1 MELIDGIGSK
11 RVRYLL
17 WGEPGRGLK
26 GRRPES
32 EAPGGGEE
40 TGDGKRPGGGEETG
54 DEKRPGVASGRGR
67 ETAGDGKRPG
77 VGRDRGLQAAGD
89 IGSGRGLW
97 SGKPECF
104 LRRAVVAWN
113 LMV

>member
-40 TGDGKRPGGGEETG
+40 TGDGKRPGGGEETEDG
-54 DEKRPGVASGRGR
+54 KQPGMASGRGWE
-67 ETAGDGKRPG
+67 ETGDCKRPG
-77 VGRDRGLQAAGD
+77 ILGADGDYGVANRSVSCAAP
-89 IGSGRGLW
+89 L
-97 SGKPECF
+97 
-104 LRRAVVAWN
+104 
-113 LMV
+113 

>member
-54 DEKRPGVASGRGR
+54 DEKRPGVGS
-67 ETAGDGKRPG
+67 
-77 VGRDRGLQAAGD
+77 DRGLQAAGD